1 MGQGQGVAALW
12 RGALANTVR
21 YGWHWLTVLTDP
33 HPASPADQPS
43 TYLNTCSWA
52 NGPRRRAGH
61 CTPTSARSPTSAPR
75 PPSAADYHPL
85 TRLTVSYYYC
95 TYLSRYCIAYATIIT
110 LTKLKVQTRRAVW
123 RSSHSCWVEA
133 PSGKDLTG

>member
-1 MGQGQGVAALW
+1 MPAFILHSAEQLQSLP
-12 RGALANTVR
+12 LD
-21 YGWHWLTVLTDP
+21 LTGSLD
-33 HPASPADQPS
+33 
-43 TYLNTCSWA
+43 L
-52 NGPRRRAGH
+52 RAKPIEIFAH
-61 CTPTSARSPTSAPR
+61 Q
-75 PPSAADYHPL
+75 
-85 TRLTVSYYYC
+85 LTVSYYYC